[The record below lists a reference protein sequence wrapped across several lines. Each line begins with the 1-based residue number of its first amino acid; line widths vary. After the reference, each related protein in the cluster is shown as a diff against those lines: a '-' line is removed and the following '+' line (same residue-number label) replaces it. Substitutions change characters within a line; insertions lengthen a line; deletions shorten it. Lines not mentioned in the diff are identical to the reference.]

1 MAAREERVR
10 GPRFRAEIA
19 ISRASANRF
28 FSARKNRDGRALVNR
43 RLSQGTGVTMAN
55 PLLFSLNEISRRKK
69 PFISDHRP
77 TFNDDD
83 DDDDETLTIEG
94 EGDFRAADSR
104 VSRTSFESKG

>member
-43 RLSQGTGVTMAN
+43 GLSQGTGVTMAN
-55 PLLFSLNEISRRKK
+55 PLLFSPNEISRRKK

-83 DDDDETLTIEG
+83 DDDETIEG